1 MHIYLRR
8 SYRPDPVSCSCRYY
22 IATGSDDATAKVWNL
37 TTGECIYTLK
47 GHTGRICSVA
57 VAGNYV
63 ITGSDDGTAKVWNL
77 TTGECIYTL
86 KGHTDSIWSVAVAGN
101 YIVTGSNDATVRV
114 WDLSICFDAF
124 NKSKISFLAGQ
135 HVRAGANSALKHLS
149 PYIMREI
156 LEYVWPKPKKQSSEQ
171 QSTTSSTSSTSSEPV
186 QQEKPTLS
194 IVEQLLTQ
202 GIANEQVQQLQHIKK
217 THSELMAA
225 FNKLPKECQKDMA
238 ESIKELDSSINDII
252 KGNTNLLE
260 LFYSYYKER
269 NYLQQERIQA
279 KIEGYSKTAFTHLDM
294 LSALI
299 RSQRNKQ
306 N

>member
-1 MHIYLRR
+1 M
-8 SYRPDPVSCSCRYY
+8 SVAVAGNY
-22 IATGSDDATAKVWNL
+22 IITGSSDKTVKVWDLTTGACIHTLTGHTGSIMSVAVADNHIITVSRDKTAKVWNL
-37 TTGECIYTLK
+37 TTGTCAHTL
-47 GHTGRICSVA
+47 TGLQVWLNSVA
-57 VAGNYV
+57 
-63 ITGSDDGTAKVWNL
+63 I
-77 TTGECIYTL
+77 
-86 KGHTDSIWSVAVAGN
+86 AGN

-135 HVRAGANSALKHLS
+135 HARTGAHSSLKHLS
-149 PYIMREI
+149 PYMMREI
-156 LEYVWPKPKKQSSEQ
+156 LEYVWPKPEKQSSEQ

-202 GIANEQVQQLQHIKK
+202 GIANEQVLQLQHIKK

-238 ESIKELDSSINDII
+238 EPIKELDSSINDII

-269 NYLQQERIQA
+269 NFCQQERIQA
-279 KIEGYSKTAFTHLDM
+279 KIECNSKDVFVHLDM